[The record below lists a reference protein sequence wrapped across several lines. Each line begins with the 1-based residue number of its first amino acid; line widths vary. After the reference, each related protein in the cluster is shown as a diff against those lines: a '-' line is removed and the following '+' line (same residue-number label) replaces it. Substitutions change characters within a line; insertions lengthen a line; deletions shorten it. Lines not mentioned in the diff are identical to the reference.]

1 MALRDAYI
9 IGQENFDAWSE
20 GFDPEGY
27 LKVLPHPDV
36 KVPFNDP
43 YQAWQEGEPGNYF
56 TSWGADQVL
65 DVTLSQ
71 EDIEEIQIDGLG
83 ILQAGDGLIPW
94 LNNEATPYEY
104 LRGYNGTIPGP
115 MLIVEPGDRLEI
127 ELQNDLDQVTNLHTH
142 GLHVSPLGHG
152 DNVLFPLEPGETWD
166 VEIDIPEDH
175 FIGLDWYH
183 PHLHGLTNE
192 QVASGAAGLL
202 VMNAPSD
209 LPDLEKWDP
218 TERPMYFMAINT
230 FGIQQ
235 QNRPG
240 SANDPLNQSDIEL
253 PAGTPI
259 EVIDRENG
267 QPVYELSDAVFGG
280 WNAKPISYD
289 PAQPTGNPEQFLSEY
304 GGGGLAE
311 PTENVIHTV
320 NGQYNPTIDVE
331 TGEWNLFSFA
341 NMATNTF
348 HVVQLVK
355 EEGEEIIPQEVFLV
369 AIDGDASGIVT
380 DNRRIVDE
388 FPLLNPGSR
397 LSVQHWFEEP
407 GTYYFLSNGT
417 NEILEQDDVSAL
429 IGEGKGFNDGHVIWG
444 SQVLATV
451 EVTGDEIPQGEFPE
465 TYDTLQEQ
473 SQNIDDIV
481 NAARDGDFDRDRT
494 FVWDANVG
502 GAIAAG
508 RSPSETEV
516 ESFEGTYTINDK
528 FFATDPDEGMPPL
541 AMPMLGTKEVWSIVN
556 RSGIS
561 NGDLAAIGLDI
572 PLLEWHPF
580 HIHQNDFTVLSINGF
595 DVEDIEQNYLAGV
608 LSDTI
613 ALSPSYAPG
622 TATLENPY
630 GTPQL
635 NGEPSEVEI
644 LMEFEDYP
652 GSYVNHCHILFHED
666 AGMMAVVRVILNT
679 EDTWLGLGNAEGD
692 RDGTDIELSKGSSL
706 GERIRIKAY
715 GEDYTDGVDVAI
727 ADVNFRDNF
736 ENNNV
741 TDNVTDV
748 VTIQSSGDYTVKI
761 FDGKRLFDAQETG
774 VLELDGEDNSLII
787 QEFTPFAN
795 VDVASDQ
802 EASVASGD
810 IDGDG
815 FAEVVVGIGGSSP
828 VIEIYDGQNFELLAS
843 LTPFTEH
850 EDFDSKINLAVG
862 DATGDNFED
871 IYVTGGG
878 SLEIFSGIEIDKL
891 LREGEEVEAT
901 EVALFSDHAHPYGT
915 DYTGEIEITG
925 GYVLQRPEPG
935 DSDFDDVINAV
946 PVQTNNANITTMAVD
961 MEQLSEG
968 EEQVKVWTFTGGGH
982 HGGSEENSAEHNEEG
997 NESPLR
1003 LDAEFTPD
1011 SEMEEISGTFADIPR
1026 LKRGEPVIFG
1036 RTANG
1041 DSEIF
1046 RLDNGNVEVE
1056 NKPGTVEDDRIR
1068 GGSNDDFMFGYQGND
1083 TIHGLQGDDTVIAGP
1098 GNDLIRG
1105 NAGNDSLEG
1114 NPGFDRILGG
1124 NGNDTINGGIGR
1136 DRINGGRG
1144 NDRLIGGASIDYFIF
1159 NTNSPF
1165 AENDLGVDTIAD
1177 FDLERDLILL
1187 DKTTFAAIESDAG
1200 EGFSIDSEFEVVDTN
1215 DAAATSE
1222 AFIVYSSESGN
1233 LYYNPNGT
1241 DAGFGNGAQFARLAG
1256 APQLEADN
1264 FLLRS

>member
-9 IGQENFDAWSE
+9 IGQENFDVWSQ

-27 LKVLPHPDV
+27 LKVLPHPDE

-43 YQAWQEGEPGNYF
+43 YQAWQQGEVGNYF
-56 TSWGADQVL
+56 TSWGEDEVL
-65 DVTLSQ
+65 DITLTQ
-71 EDIEEIQIDGLG
+71 EDIEEIEIDGFG

-127 ELQNDLDQVTNLHTH
+127 ELQNELDQVTNLHTH

-152 DNVLFPLEPGETWD
+152 DNVVFPLEPGETWD

-192 QVASGAAGLL
+192 QVASGVAGLL
-202 VMNAPSD
+202 LLNPPSD
-209 LPDLEKWDP
+209 LPDLDKWDP
-218 TERPMYFMAINT
+218 TERPMYFMALNT
-230 FGIQQ
+230 FGVQQ

-240 SANDPLNQSDIEL
+240 SENDPLNQSDIEL

-259 EVIDRENG
+259 EVIDEENG

-289 PAQPTGNPEQFLSEY
+289 PAQPTGNPAQFLSEY

-331 TGEWNLFSFA
+331 TGEWNLFSFS

-355 EEGEEIIPQEVFLV
+355 EEGDELIPEEVFLV
-369 AIDGDASGIVT
+369 AIDGDASGVVA
-380 DNRRIVDE
+380 DNRRVVDE
-388 FPLLNPGSR
+388 LPLLNPGSR

-417 NEILEQDDVSAL
+417 EEILNPDDVSAL
-429 IGEGKGFNDGHVIWG
+429 IGEAKGFNDGHLIWG
-444 SQVLATV
+444 PQVLATV
-451 EVTGDEIPQGEFPE
+451 EVTGDEIPTGEFPE
-465 TYDTLQEQ
+465 VYESLEAQ
-473 SQNIDDIV
+473 SQNIDDII
-481 NAARDGDFDRDRT
+481 NAVRDGDLDRKRT

-502 GAIAAG
+502 GAIATG
-508 RSPSETEV
+508 RSPRDTEV
-516 ESFEGTYTINDK
+516 ETFEGTYTINDK
-528 FFATDPDEGMPPL
+528 FYATDPDEGMPPL
-541 AMPMLGTKEVWSIVN
+541 TMPMLGTKEVWDIVN

-561 NGDLAAIGLDI
+561 NPDLPVDV

-622 TATLENPY
+622 TATPENPY

-644 LMEFEDYP
+644 LMEFEDFP

-679 EDTWLGLGNAEGD
+679 EDTWLGLSNEIGD
-692 RDGTDIELSKGSSL
+692 PDGTSIQLIGASNIQSGINLTPYGS
-706 GERIRIKAY
+706 I
-715 GEDYTDGVDVAI
+715 YTGGVDIAI
-727 ADVNFRDNF
+727 ADVNFKDNF

-741 TDNVTDV
+741 TDNITDV
-748 VTIQSSGDYTVKI
+748 VTVQTSGDYTVKV
-761 FDGKRLFDAQETG
+761 FDGKRLFEAQETG
-774 VLELDGEDNSLII
+774 AIELDGEDNNLII
-787 QEFTPFAN
+787 QEFTPFAGVN
-795 VDVASDQ
+795 ISSGQ

-828 VIEIYDGQNFELLAS
+828 VIEIYSGKDFQLMAS
-843 LTPFTEH
+843 LTPFTAH

-862 DATGDNFED
+862 DATGDNFDD

-891 LREGEEVEAT
+891 LRAGEEVEAT
-901 EVALFSDHAHPYGT
+901 EVALLSDHAHPYGT
-915 DYTGEIEITG
+915 EYTGEIEITG

-935 DSDFDDVINAV
+935 DPDFDNVINAV
-946 PVQTNNANITTMAVD
+946 PVQTNNANITTLAVD
-961 MEQLSEG
+961 TEQLSEG
-968 EEQVKVWTFTGGGH
+968 DEQIKVWTFRGGGH
-982 HGGSEENSAEHNEEG
+982 HGGSEEESAEHNAEG

-1003 LDAEFTPD
+1003 LDAAFTPE
-1011 SEMEEISGTFADIPR
+1011 SEITEISGTFADIPGNS
-1026 LKRGEPVIFG
+1026 RGEPVLFVQNAAGDRELFQVRNGNLVAENKIG
-1036 RTANG
+1036 STGDDSIDGGNNG
-1041 DSEIF
+1041 DNIYGLEGNDI
-1046 RLDNGNVEVE
+1046 LNGN
-1056 NKPGTVEDDRIR
+1056 
-1068 GGSNDDFMFGYQGND
+1068 FGND
-1083 TIHGLQGDDTVIAGP
+1083 LLQGYRGIDVLNGGEGDDTFNGGKDDDSVDGGTGSDILNGEK
-1098 GNDLIRG
+1098 GNDVL
-1105 NAGNDSLEG
+1105 
-1114 NPGFDRILGG
+1114 
-1124 NGNDTINGGIGR
+1124 T
-1136 DRINGGRG
+1136 
-1144 NDRLIGGASIDYFIF
+1144 GGADGDRFLFGIDEAF
-1159 NTNSPF
+1159 SPG
-1165 AENDLGVDTIAD
+1165 ALGVDVITD
-1177 FDLERDLILL
+1177 FNGVEDFIELKSITFTAFN
-1187 DKTTFAAIESDAG
+1187 TTESIGDNFAVVASD
-1200 EGFSIDSEFEVVDTN
+1200 N
-1215 DAAATSE
+1215 DAATSE

-1233 LYYNPNGT
+1233 LYYNINGSEP
-1241 DAGFGNGAQFARLAG
+1241 GLSNGGLFATLEG
-1256 APQLEADN
+1256 VPELEADN
-1264 FLLRS
+1264 FILRN